1 VLRKAQPQVTE
12 RLKRPQ
18 ISGCCTIEGDK
29 EISRWSTNKTDMD
42 KKRRR
47 SSAQQHK
54 KPLPSLLSD
63 LKLCNGKSK
72 VAASPA
78 EAWLYR
84 DTHVLPRKRR
94 DHNGEKA
101 HFARHHKHRWQFR
114 RAGHAEP
121 GEHYSLCTSFA
132 EIGSH
137 FGVGMGLYFR
147 QLQWLAGAAF
157 VWGLC
162 NVRTA
167 LHFASAAYSDKQLGL
182 SDWKLQGSAACTRV
196 HNITASSCTVEP
208 CELYTVHDCEFAG
221 VQGKMD
227 IIGTLLVAV
236 LAVVFGFVTSR
247 EAALVDESIQTAQD
261 YSLTVEDPDRDATD
275 PHEWANYFK
284 KFGEVDYVSIA
295 LSNRSLLQL
304 LAERRQLIQALRYS
318 DVPATRELIRSVAQA
333 TAPSLLTSNSSS
345 SSSSTALRKT
355 NTQQQQ
361 QQKLMFSWCTQ
372 RYSREERHVRSTVA
386 RLLVVTDH
394 INALL
399 QQPPAPV
406 VKVFV
411 TFEWEAGQRSAL
423 HALTTGLIPAA
434 FERSTLIAAEDRF
447 RGTNVLLVQE
457 APEPSEVIW
466 QNLDKRLR
474 YRLLQQLLSAAVT
487 AAVVT
492 LAYYAIIKLLSGSSK
507 WGAIGVSVISTALPM
522 ILKIVVTVERHINV
536 TTQEDSLVG
545 KLVSNVMTIILYNK

>member
-1 VLRKAQPQVTE
+1 
-12 RLKRPQ
+12 
-18 ISGCCTIEGDK
+18 
-29 EISRWSTNKTDMD
+29 MD

-261 YSLTVEDPDRDATD
+261 YSLLVEDPDKDATD

-284 KFGEVDYVSIA
+284 KFGEVDYVCIA
-295 LSNRSLLQL
+295 LSNRPLLQL

-333 TAPSLLTSNSSS
+333 TAPSLLASNSSS
-345 SSSSTALRKT
+345 SSSSMHRKP

-361 QQKLMFSWCTQ
+361 QQRSMFSWCTQ

-434 FERSTLIAAEDRF
+434 FERSSLIAAEDRF

-507 WGAIGVSVISTALPM
+507 RGAIGVSVISTALPM

-545 KLVSNVMTIILYNK
+545 KLVSDAMTTATYRSTACCMWLTVHISSTKSVS

>member
-1 VLRKAQPQVTE
+1 
-12 RLKRPQ
+12 
-18 ISGCCTIEGDK
+18 
-29 EISRWSTNKTDMD
+29 MD
-42 KKRRR
+42 KKRRC
-47 SSAQQHK
+47 SSAQQRK
-54 KPLPSLLSD
+54 RPLPSLLSD
-63 LKLCNGKSK
+63 LKLCNGKNK
-72 VAASPA
+72 AVASPA

-101 HFARHHKHRWQFR
+101 HFARHQKHRWRFR

-121 GEHYSLCTSFA
+121 GEHYSLCTSFS

-196 HNITASSCTVEP
+196 HNITLSSCTAEP
-208 CELYTVHDCEFAG
+208 CEQYTVHDCEFAG

-227 IIGTLLVAV
+227 IIGTLLVAL
-236 LAVVFGFVTSR
+236 LAVVFGYVTSR

-261 YSLTVEDPDRDATD
+261 YSLIVEDPDKDAND
-275 PHEWANYFK
+275 PYEWSNYFK

-295 LSNRSLLQL
+295 LSNRPLLQL
-304 LAERRQLIQALRYS
+304 LAERRQLIQAIQYS
-318 DVPATRELIRSVAQA
+318 DVPAARELIRSVAQSV
-333 TAPSLLTSNSSS
+333 APALLTSNSSS
-345 SSSSTALRKT
+345 SSSSTVHRKT
-355 NTQQQQ
+355 RTQQQQ
-361 QQKLMFSWCTQ
+361 QQQQRSIFSWCAQ

-386 RLLVVTDH
+386 RLLIVTDS

-399 QQPPAPV
+399 EQPPAPV

-411 TFEWEAGQRSAL
+411 TFEWESGQRSAL

-434 FERSTLIAAEDRF
+434 FERSSLIAAADRF

-492 LAYYAIIKLLSGSSK
+492 LAYYAIIRLISGSSK
-507 WGAIGVSVISTALPM
+507 WGAVGVSVISTALPM
-522 ILKIVVTVERHINV
+522 ILKIVVSVERHINV

-545 KLVSNVMTIILYNK
+545 KLVSNIYICTSCQVVA